1 MKRLYCSKCDAP
13 LRKKVIC
20 YSCGYNNE
28 HLARKMKCRRIL
40 KVIIIIIL
48 VVGSIMLCN
57 GLLLFPWQFEA
68 QKDKHAAIE
77 YVKTKYPEA
86 KFKKGYYKTTEFR
99 PGASKPYNQ
108 FIFED
113 SGMRFGVFV
122 SEGRIAGDFYWEAY
136 AEHQFYN
143 TYIKPFVESRDITAE
158 FEYIEFDLAEFY
170 ENNPNADIS
179 QYDGGMDFKVFLSDD
194 ERSKNPESLGWL
206 YDFYCYSKQTFPFSY
221 YVTIYC
227 KGSKIIFTDE
237 SDFKSE
243 ADFYNSFY

>member
-1 MKRLYCSKCDAP
+1 MQNINST
-13 LRKKVIC
+13 I
-20 YSCGYNNE
+20 
-28 HLARKMKCRRIL
+28 H
-40 KVIIIIIL
+40 
-48 VVGSIMLCN
+48 
-57 GLLLFPWQFEA
+57 
-68 QKDKHAAIE
+68 
-77 YVKTKYPEA
+77 
-86 KFKKGYYKTTEFR
+86 
-99 PGASKPYNQ
+99 
-108 FIFED
+108 
-113 SGMRFGVFV
+113 
-122 SEGRIAGDFYWEAY
+122 
-136 AEHQFYN
+136 
-143 TYIKPFVESRDITAE
+143 ITAE

>member
-1 MKRLYCSKCDAP
+1 MTEEELMKKKIKLCICIAIIAMVVLDFVNPP
-13 LRKKVIC
+13 LW
-20 YSCGYNNE
+20 
-28 HLARKMKCRRIL
+28 
-40 KVIIIIIL
+40 
-48 VVGSIMLCN
+48 
-57 GLLLFPWQFEA
+57 WQFEA

-143 TYIKPFVESRDITAE
+143 TYHRRI
-158 FEYIEFDLAEFY
+158 
-170 ENNPNADIS
+170 
-179 QYDGGMDFKVFLSDD
+179 
-194 ERSKNPESLGWL
+194 
-206 YDFYCYSKQTFPFSY
+206 
-221 YVTIYC
+221 
-227 KGSKIIFTDE
+227 
-237 SDFKSE
+237 
-243 ADFYNSFY
+243 